1 MKEGEQL
8 DRKLAAWQPEKAALD
23 EELADPAI
31 YAAADRTGLEAK
43 LKRQAQLEAEI
54 AAAEE
59 RWLEIQMELEELAD
73 PQ

>member
-1 MKEGEQL
+1 
-8 DRKLAAWQPEKAALD
+8 DRKLQGWQKEKAVLD
-23 EELADPAI
+23 EELADPAA
-31 YAAADRTGLEAK
+31 YTASDRTALEAK

-54 AAAEE
+54 GAAEE